1 MPATP
6 PASLPAQVHIAPV
19 RHLAFPQLCTGT
31 IRHCGLPG
39 HIGKWLALHPEIKDT
54 AEDLSFRCGS
64 KWGKKRSEGEK
75 RYKDAKEAK
84 VRKLARQEM
93 GKQIV
98 ATLFN
103 AGMAGPLTPGTG
115 DTAVATAAGALAGSP
130 AAAAAI
136 QAALAGGNGQ

>member
-1 MPATP
+1 M
-6 PASLPAQVHIAPV
+6 
-19 RHLAFPQLCTGT
+19 
-31 IRHCGLPG
+31 
-39 HIGKWLALHPEIKDT
+39 ALHPEIKDT

-103 AGMAGPLTPGTG
+103 AGPLTPGTG